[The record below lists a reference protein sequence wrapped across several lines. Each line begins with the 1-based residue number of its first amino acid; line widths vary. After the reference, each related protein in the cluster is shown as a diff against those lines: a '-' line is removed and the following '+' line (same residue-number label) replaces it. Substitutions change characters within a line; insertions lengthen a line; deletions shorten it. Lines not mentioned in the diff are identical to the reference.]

1 MVHARDLIVGRSYI
15 YINNWKKDKPET
27 NLGELLEKG
36 VFRSPNT
43 SIEPLGYLKFKNGN
57 KSDNRSYNWD
67 DEFREVKTTSGGKR
81 KTRRNRKSRKLKKS
95 KSRKN
100 RKKSNRRR

>member
-1 MVHARDLIVGRSYI
+1 MINAKNLIEGNSYI
-15 YINNWKKDKPET
+15 YINRWKNGSPEI
-27 NLGELLEKG
+27 NMGKLLKMGE
-36 VFRSPNT
+36 FRS
-43 SIEPLGYLKFKNGN
+43 SGGEPSGFLEFENGKQSYDWDDKFK
-57 KSDNRSYNWD
+57 
-67 DEFREVKTTSGGKR
+67 EVKTTSGGKR

>member
-1 MVHARDLIVGRSYI
+1 MVLAKDLIVGKSYI
-15 YINNWKKDKPET
+15 YIPLYGKSKNMGKLLKK
-27 NLGELLEKG
+27 GEYELVGTGTSSMQYKLPLTFEKEKID
-36 VFRSPNT
+36 VF
-43 SIEPLGYLKFKNGN
+43 
-57 KSDNRSYNWD
+57 WD

-81 KTRRNRKSRKLKKS
+81 KTRRNRKSKKLRKS

>member
-1 MVHARDLIVGRSYI
+1 MLNARDLIVEKSYI
-15 YINNWKKDKPET
+15 YIDRWKSDKPET
-27 NLGELLEKG
+27 NMGKLLTMGEFIAYG
-36 VFRSPNT
+36 NGNR
-43 SIEPLGYLKFKNGN
+43 EPSATLIFENGTNDYDWDDKFK
-57 KSDNRSYNWD
+57 
-67 DEFREVKTTSGGKR
+67 EVKTTSGGKR